1 MHDQAQP
8 NAHIR
13 AEEMLA
19 AMQPSSLADLAE
31 LRQVGS
37 NLDRLLVVEQVELD
51 ELVEEFEQARK
62 GTDKRSG

>member
-1 MHDQAQP
+1 
-8 NAHIR
+8 
-13 AEEMLA
+13 MLA